1 MVSKKRKIKNGVI
14 PMKRLK
20 VIAIIAI
27 FLNLNTEN
35 LFSQNQKD
43 PQWLNAQFSLFWEY
57 YKNKDYK
64 NAYPYGWTVLLT
76 NPEPYKRFNIHGR
89 MEDVLW
95 YMRDSVASNGADK
108 KMYTDTTLY
117 FYDLAIK
124 QVPEKAA
131 FYYARKAYVMEVW
144 VKANPFE
151 TINVYEKAYELDP
164 NLDAFYLDRLGLLYA
179 ANATEE
185 NEFKVKALELYSKLA
200 NREPNN
206 QTWNSRMERLAENL
220 DQLVEIRRKAWML
233 EKENLQRAWEYA
245 AVCIQNKD
253 FEKAIEPL
261 EFLTQKSPDVINYWI
276 HLANA
281 YNKAGKTEKAL
292 SSYKKITELDS
303 KNRDAYVNIGIIYKE
318 KNQLSLARTFFQKAS
333 SVSPDWGYPIFLEAT
348 LYAQAAR
355 GCGFEFKDKLVY
367 LLAQE
372 TYRRAR
378 QIDPSIAQQA
388 NERIKALENS
398 VPTKED
404 YFFRKIK
411 SGTVLK
417 IEGECYD
424 WINKT
429 VTVP

>member
-1 MVSKKRKIKNGVI
+1 MKKLLFITVI
-14 PMKRLK
+14 GL
-20 VIAIIAI
+20 
-27 FLNLNTEN
+27 FLLSLNTTTTH
-35 LFSQNQKD
+35 SQNQKD

-64 NAYPYGWTVLLT
+64 SAYPYGWTVLLT
-76 NPEPYKRFNIHGR
+76 NSEPYKRFNIHGR

-95 YMRDSVASNGADK
+95 YMRDSVAKTDQEK

-124 QVPEKAA
+124 ELPEKAA

-144 VKANPFE
+144 VKANPHE
-151 TINVYEKAYELDP
+151 IIKVYEKAYELDP
-164 NLDAFYLDRLGLLYA
+164 NLDPFYLDRLGLLYA
-179 ANATEE
+179 ANATDE
-185 NEFKVKALELYSKLA
+185 NEYKIKALELYSKLA

-206 QTWNSRMERLAENL
+206 QTWNSRMEKLAENL

-233 EKENLQRAWEYA
+233 EKDNLQRAWEYA

-253 FEKAIEPL
+253 FEKSIEPL
-261 EFLTQKSPDVINYWI
+261 EFLTQKSPDVINYWVQ
-276 HLANA
+276 LANA
-281 YNKAGKTEKAL
+281 YNKTNKTDKAL
-292 SSYKKITELDS
+292 SAYKKITELDP

-318 KNQLSLARTFFQKAS
+318 RNQLSVARTFFQKAA

-348 LYAQAAR
+348 LYEQAAR
-355 GCGFEFKDKLVY
+355 NCGFEFKDKLVY
-367 LLAQE
+367 LLAQD
-372 TYRRAR
+372 TYKRAR
-378 QIDPSIAQQA
+378 QIDPSIAAQA